1 MNILFI
7 VYIGLINYE
16 IIINFNLIIFIVYIS
31 IEIHFK
37 FKIIKFQTLD
47 TNQYN
52 FTKSV
57 NIVLLLTNSTVSKQK
72 PIN

>member
-57 NIVLLLTNSTVSKQK
+57 NTLYYY
-72 PIN
+72 